1 MLNHYRL
8 GKTLG
13 CGSAGKVILA
23 THKATGEKVRLEFR
37 CLTKRELTLLQ
48 VAIKIVPRFYPP
60 IEVKGVDLPPIASRQ
75 VSHDLAREKR
85 ILREAALV
93 NLLHHPYI
101 CEMLER
107 VVDNHHHY
115 LVFEHAQDSVQLL
128 DYIITHG
135 QFSERLA
142 RKVARQI
149 GSALEYCHMN
159 NIVHR
164 GT

>member
-1 MLNHYRL
+1 M
-8 GKTLG
+8 
-13 CGSAGKVILA
+13 
-23 THKATGEKVRLEFR
+23 
-37 CLTKRELTLLQ
+37 
-48 VAIKIVPRFYPP
+48 PRFYPP
-60 IEVKGVDLPPIASRQ
+60 LEVKGVDLPIIASRQ
-75 VSHDLAREKR
+75 ASHDIAAEKR
-85 ILREAALV
+85 FLRETALV
-93 NLLHHPYI
+93 NLLHHPCI

-107 VVDNHHHY
+107 VVDNHHQY
-115 LVFEHAQDSVQLL
+115 LVFERAQDSVQLL

-135 QFSERLA
+135 RFNEPLA